1 MYTLRIN
8 KNKSIYVMK
17 NKYIKKLC
25 FKYLDMAA
33 QKYDIGDIIDI
44 INSLNY

>member
-1 MYTLRIN
+1 MHNYTKIYKLLDFWLMYTLRIN

-33 QKYDIGDIIDI
+33 
-44 INSLNY
+44 